1 MALERIVTVTPAF
14 DRRDPDP
21 RKNYGIHGCT
31 LRFVLK
37 GAKGATQFVV
47 YTNWQLPHVDDERC
61 AGIWTGSKLR
71 WSFLPLGADVG
82 YHSPTPQYEG
92 HTALPCDIL
101 DSGQCYY
108 DGSSLAAEDLLK
120 RMIAEGDAAIWS
132 ELEAVYHQRF
142 GEEDTNA

>member
-14 DRRDPDP
+14 DQRDPDP
-21 RKNYGIHGCT
+21 RKNYGIHGCE

-47 YTNWQLPHVDDERC
+47 YTNWQLPHVNNEHC
-61 AGIWTGSKLR
+61 ARAWTGEKLR
-71 WSFLPLGADVG
+71 YTFLPIGADVG

-92 HTALPCDIL
+92 QTNLGPCNIL
-101 DSGQCYY
+101 DIKHCYY

-120 RMIAEGDAAIWS
+120 RMIAEGDAAVWS
-132 ELEAVYHQRF
+132 ELEATYHEHF
-142 GEEDTNA
+142 GEDA